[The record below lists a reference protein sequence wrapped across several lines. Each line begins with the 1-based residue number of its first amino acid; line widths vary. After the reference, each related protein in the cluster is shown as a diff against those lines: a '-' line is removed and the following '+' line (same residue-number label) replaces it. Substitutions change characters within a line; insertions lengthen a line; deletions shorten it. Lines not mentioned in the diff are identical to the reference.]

1 LLLAASQTAAVAQT
15 NELGQSSKNYIS
27 TGMPVLLIAPDA
39 TAAAMGDAGAAS
51 RPDAYSAHWNNAKFA
66 FVESDMGFSTTYTPW
81 LRKLGVGD
89 MNLLYIGGFKR
100 INDRSTVALSLT
112 YFSLGD
118 IESTDEQGVET
129 GNMHPNEFAVDA
141 SYAMKVSDYLSLG
154 ATGRLNHSDLTNG
167 QDIGTQTTKAANS
180 LAADIGLYY
189 QKRISSTQ
197 ELALGAFISNLGAKL
212 SYSDDDTE
220 NEFLPANLRLGGR
233 YSHQFDEYNSVNF
246 LLDLNKLLVPTPPV
260 RKADESDVDFS
271 ARYADYNKT
280 GVIKGA
286 IQSLYDAPGGF
297 SEKLQE
303 IQLSA
308 GAEYWYNNLF
318 AARLGYFYE
327 HENKGGRQYATVG
340 FGIRYNIAG
349 FDFSYLIPTT
359 KIDNSPLAHTIRI
372 SLTLNI
378 EGYKVNAPAKNHTDD
393 THRNW
398 L

>member
-1 LLLAASQTAAVAQT
+1 MRTRKTIATILLTAIPFIGLSQ
-15 NELGQSSKNYIS
+15 NELGQSDKNYIS

-39 TAAAMGDAGAAS
+39 ISAAMGDAGVAS
-51 RPDAYSAHWNNAKFA
+51 TPDAYSAHWNNAKFA
-66 FVESDMGFSTTYTPW
+66 FIENDMGFSTTYTPW

-89 MNLLYIGGFKR
+89 MNLLYIGGYKR
-100 INDRSTVALSLT
+100 IGNRSTVALSLT

-118 IESTDEQGVET
+118 IESMDEDGVET
-129 GNMHPNEFAVDA
+129 GNMHPNEFAVDIT
-141 SYAMKVSDYLSLG
+141 YAMKVGDNLSLG

-167 QDIGTQTTKAANS
+167 QDVGTQSTKAANS

-189 QKRISSTQ
+189 QKSFNSTQ
-197 ELALGAFISNLGAKL
+197 QMALGAFISNLGAKL

-220 NEFLPANLRLGGR
+220 NEFLPANLRIGGR
-233 YSHQFDEYNSVNF
+233 YSHQFDEYNKINF
-246 LLDLNKLLVPTPPV
+246 LLDLNKLLVPTPP
-260 RKADESDVDFS
+260 KQESGESDSDFIKRS
-271 ARYADYNKT
+271 ADYKKT

-286 IQSLYDAPGGF
+286 LQSLYDAPGGF

-303 IQLSA
+303 IQLST

-318 AARLGYFYE
+318 AVRLGYFYE

-340 FGIRYNIAG
+340 MGIRYNIVG

-359 KIDNSPLAHTIRI
+359 KIDNSPLANTIRI
-372 SLTLNI
+372 SLTLN
-378 EGYKVNAPAKNHTDD
+378 
-393 THRNW
+393 